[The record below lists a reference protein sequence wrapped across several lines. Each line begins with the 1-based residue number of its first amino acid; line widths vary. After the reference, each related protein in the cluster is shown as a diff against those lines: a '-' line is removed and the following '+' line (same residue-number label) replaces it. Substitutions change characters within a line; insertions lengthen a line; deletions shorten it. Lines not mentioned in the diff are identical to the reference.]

1 MNVWKTGALAG
12 ALVLAA
18 SAGAAIAPAARAQS
32 RDREP
37 VARALQVIGR
47 GAQIGVTVRDVE
59 GDETKLGGG
68 VIVDEVRQ
76 GSPAD
81 KAGLKRGD
89 RIVELDGERVRSVAQ
104 FRRLVQETADGRAV
118 NIAVQRDGQRVTASV
133 TPERGSGGFY
143 FGDDFLPMP
152 PTPPSAPAAPAPP
165 PAPAIPWSFDRDF
178 GWMTFAGSE
187 GLLGVSVESLG
198 DQLATYFGVKDGV
211 LVRTVRE
218 GSPAAAAGVKAGD
231 VITSVNG
238 QRIERPSDLASEIR
252 RIGSGGEF
260 TLEISRD
267 RKTQTVKGKLG
278 AREDRIRTRT
288 RTIV

>member
-1 MNVWKTGALAG
+1 
-12 ALVLAA
+12 
-18 SAGAAIAPAARAQS
+18 
-32 RDREP
+32 
-37 VARALQVIGR
+37 
-47 GAQIGVTVRDVE
+47 
-59 GDETKLGGG
+59 
-68 VIVDEVRQ
+68 
-76 GSPAD
+76 
-81 KAGLKRGD
+81 
-89 RIVELDGERVRSVAQ
+89 
-104 FRRLVQETADGRAV
+104 
-118 NIAVQRDGQRVTASV
+118 VTASV
-133 TPERGSGGFY
+133 APERGSGGFY

-198 DQLATYFGVKDGV
+198 DQLAAYFGVKDGV

-267 RKTQTVKGKLG
+267 RKAQTVKGKLG